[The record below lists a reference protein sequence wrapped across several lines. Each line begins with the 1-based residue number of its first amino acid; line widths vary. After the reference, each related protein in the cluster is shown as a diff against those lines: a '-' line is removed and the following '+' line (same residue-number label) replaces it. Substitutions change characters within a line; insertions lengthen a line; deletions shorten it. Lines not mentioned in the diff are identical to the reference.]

1 MNTIRELTQQ
11 EKYNTMLKRK
21 NKKIKELEEEN
32 TQISMLN
39 ADLEIY
45 LKEHKA
51 RIDKA
56 IEYIEK
62 QEDYFN
68 NYPLIDR
75 QYLLDILKG
84 SNSND

>member
-1 MNTIRELTQQ
+1 MAKPTYEELFKSYMRCEEDRE
-11 EKYNTMLKRK
+11 
-21 NKKIKELEEEN
+21 ELILEN
-32 TQISMLN
+32 DWLHDIIN
-39 ADLEIY
+39 
-45 LKEHKA
+45 
-51 RIDKA
+51 KA

-84 SNSND
+84 SDSND